1 MIKEFI
7 VKDAITVKEYLAK
20 NISSAL
26 LKRLSQDSLILV
38 NDQLV
43 YNYYLM
49 KKGDVL
55 KIVIPCVKTN
65 VKATKAD
72 IDILYEDDYLI
83 ILNKPNNLATIPT
96 REHYNNSLANYLAYY
111 YITKGIAAG
120 IHFYSRLDFATSG
133 IILAAKDIYTL
144 DLLNKAKITKKY
156 LALIKGSIPNQT
168 VTTKIIK
175 DPNSI
180 IKRMNVEGNNATT
193 IFKTIKQ
200 MEDTSLI
207 EATLKSGKTHQ
218 IRLHVKYLNSYV
230 IGDELYGESAD
241 FLHLHSFYLSFIHPI
256 TKKEI
261 EIINYPKW
269 AE

>member
-1 MIKEFI
+1 MIKKFSITEE
-7 VKDAITVKEYLAK
+7 ITVKDYLAQH
-20 NISSAL
+20 ISGAL
-26 LKRLSQDSLILV
+26 LKRLTQDDLVFV
-38 NDQLV
+38 NDQMV
-43 YNYYLM
+43 YNYYVM
-49 KKGDVL
+49 KPGDVL
-55 KIVIPCVKTN
+55 QIVIPSVKTN
-65 VKATKAD
+65 VKAMKAS

-83 ILNKPNNLATIPT
+83 ILRKPNDLATIPT
-96 REHYNNSLANYLAYY
+96 RKHYENSLANYLAYY
-111 YITKGIAAG
+111 YITKGIASG

-144 DLLNKAKITKKY
+144 DLLNKTKITKKY
-156 LALIKGSIPNQT
+156 LALIKGAINDQT
-168 VTTKIIK
+168 VTTKIVK
-175 DPNSI
+175 DPTSL

-193 IFKTIKQ
+193 VFKTIKK
-200 MEDTSLI
+200 MDDVSLV

-218 IRLHVKYLNSYV
+218 IRLHVNYLNSYV

-269 AE
+269 AK